1 MKTTTLGSRGALALA
16 LVLAAAPAA
25 AQEEAPPEE
34 GTEEEGTSQADE
46 QMQNGGVT
54 EEQDLADAQARAHFR
69 AGRSLYDLGR
79 FGQAAA
85 EFESAYRLA
94 QRPELLFNAY
104 VAYRDANDLEGAVR
118 SLGAYLDLVP
128 DAPDRVNLQARL
140 ASMSEALEQQ
150 REREA
155 ALEAERNRPAE
166 PPPPPPGP
174 AVWPWVVMGI
184 GSAMVVGGIVTGAAG
199 LTEADA
205 LASLCANGLCLPS
218 VGLEGRRGTVE
229 ALGIATD
236 VLLFG
241 GGAIAVLGLVLGIAL
256 NSGAPAETA
265 AEPAEG
271 EPEVTAACGPTG
283 CAGSLRMRF

>member
-1 MKTTTLGSRGALALA
+1 MKTVTHALALA

-25 AQEEAPPEE
+25 AQEQAPPEGASE
-34 GTEEEGTSQADE
+34 ADA

-54 EEQDLADAQARAHFR
+54 EERDLADAQARAHFR

-79 FGQAAA
+79 FAQAAQ

-104 VAYRDANDLEGAVR
+104 VAYRDANDLAGAVR
-118 SLGAYLDLVP
+118 SLGAYLDLVQ

-150 REREA
+150 RAREA
-155 ALEAERNRPAE
+155 ELEAERNRPAQ
-166 PPPPPPGP
+166 PPPAPEGP
-174 AVWPWVVMGI
+174 AVWPWIVMGT
-184 GSAMVVGGIVTGAAG
+184 GVAMVVVGIVTGVAG

-205 LASLCANGLCLPS
+205 LASLCANNLCLPS
-218 VGLEGRRGTVE
+218 VGLDERRSTVE
-229 ALGIATD
+229 ALGITTD

-241 GGAIAVLGLVLGIAL
+241 GGAIAVAGLVLGIVL
-256 NSGAPAETA
+256 NSGRAPAETA
-265 AEPAEG
+265 SPPG
-271 EPEVTAACGPTG
+271 TPEVTAACGPTG